1 MPRLITYI
9 SAIILTAL
17 FLLCGKKSDV
27 WGFYAHKLINQKA
40 IFLLPTELIP
50 IFKLN
55 LEDVRHF
62 AIAPDQRRHSSPH
75 EAVRHYMD
83 LDHWGVLPFSN
94 VPRSYSS
101 AVWKFG
107 NIYFVNEEASDT
119 MFVKKKTSLLN
130 SGLRDSLMSFFYENV
145 RYDEQKAKEW
155 DLSEME
161 SKTHFL
167 PFQELENYNKL
178 YFHNRLDE
186 YGIIPYHLTSYQNR
200 LMWAFVDNDISSI
213 IRLAGEMGHYIS
225 DAHVPLHTT
234 ENYNGQLTGQDGIHA
249 FWETR
254 IPELFAAENYDFWT
268 EPRAYI
274 ENKEDY
280 FWNIVLESHDLVD
293 DVLNL
298 EMDLRKSFPKDNQYC
313 FDERLGVTQRIE
325 CVAYAKAY
333 QKSMNGMVEN
343 RMREAITAI
352 ASSWYTAWIDAGS
365 PIITPLKV
373 NFQVEKEHTD
383 VQMDSLKVRI
393 EN

>member
-1 MPRLITYI
+1 MPRIIRYI

-17 FLLCGKKSDV
+17 LLLCGKKSVV

-119 MFVKKKTSLLN
+119 MFVKKKTALLN

-161 SKTHFL
+161 SKAHFL
-167 PFQELENYNKL
+167 AFQELENYNKL
-178 YFHNRLDE
+178 
-186 YGIIPYHLTSYQNR
+186 
-200 LMWAFVDNDISSI
+200 
-213 IRLAGEMGHYIS
+213 
-225 DAHVPLHTT
+225 
-234 ENYNGQLTGQDGIHA
+234 
-249 FWETR
+249 
-254 IPELFAAENYDFWT
+254 
-268 EPRAYI
+268 
-274 ENKEDY
+274 
-280 FWNIVLESHDLVD
+280 
-293 DVLNL
+293 
-298 EMDLRKSFPKDNQYC
+298 
-313 FDERLGVTQRIE
+313 
-325 CVAYAKAY
+325 
-333 QKSMNGMVEN
+333 
-343 RMREAITAI
+343 
-352 ASSWYTAWIDAGS
+352 
-365 PIITPLKV
+365 
-373 NFQVEKEHTD
+373 
-383 VQMDSLKVRI
+383 
-393 EN
+393 